1 MATPAIYKLYTKIV
15 LEALSVT
22 QIKLNKCRRDF
33 MIEIFMLYLSIPSR
47 INFLQ
52 LGRYSL
58 FGEQRFRRQF
68 EEAFDFFSFN
78 KALAMPWIG
87 KRNAIA
93 FDPSFIHKSGK
104 QTPGIGYFWSGCAGK
119 ALRGIEILGLSVIDA
134 DTRLSFHLEA
144 AQTPPVICLQDNNL
158 TLIDWYAAVIKKYI
172 EQILSITKY
181 VVADAY
187 FSKKKFVIH
196 ILGFSLHLVSKLR
209 QDADLLY
216 LSNKPKTEKP
226 KQGRPAIYDG
236 KVNVKNLKLEHFK
249 RVENNQGIKALS
261 GIVYSVALC
270 RNILLVVEQFQIN
283 GKTICRLLFSTDINQ
298 APIDVLDIYHTRFQI
313 EFGFRDAKQF
323 AGLENSQ
330 ARSGNKLYFHFN
342 TALTTVNIAKIMQL
356 SNPETRENSFSM
368 ATYKVLFH
376 NTLLLLKFF
385 RLFAINPN
393 SIKNHQHFKELL
405 NFGTMAA

>member
-1 MATPAIYKLYTKIV
+1 MAIPAIYDLYSKIV
-15 LEALSVT
+15 LDALSVSK
-22 QIKLNKCRRDF
+22 IKLNKCRRDF
-33 MIEIFMLYLSIPSR
+33 MIEIFMLYLSIPLR

-68 EEAFDFFSFN
+68 EQGFDFFGFN
-78 KALAMPWIG
+78 KALSMPWIG
-87 KRNAIA
+87 NRNAVA

-104 QTPGIGYFWSGCAGK
+104 QTPGIGYFWSGCAGR

-144 AQTPPVICLQDNNL
+144 VQTPPTACLQDNELSL
-158 TLIDWYAAVIKKYI
+158 TDWYAAVIKKHL
-172 EQILSITKY
+172 EQISSITQY

-187 FSKKKFVIH
+187 FSKRNFVDK
-196 ILGFSLHLVSKLR
+196 ILECSLHLVSKLR
-209 QDADLLY
+209 EDADLSY
-216 LSNKPKTEKP
+216 LSIQPKTGKR
-226 KQGRPAIYDG
+226 GRPAKYGG
-236 KVNVKNLKLEHFK
+236 KVDVTSLNPEHFTL
-249 RVENNQGIKALS
+249 VENNKGIKAYS
-261 GIVYSVALC
+261 GIVYSKALG
-270 RNILLVVEQFQIN
+270 RNILLVVEEFQIK
-283 GKTICRLLFSTDINQ
+283 GKTIYRLLFSTHTCQ
-298 APIDVLDIYHTRFQI
+298 TPIDVIDIYHTRFQI

-342 TALTTVNIAKIMQL
+342 TALTTVNIAKVMQL
-356 SNPETRENSFSM
+356 SNPDTRENSFSM

-376 NTLLLLKFF
+376 NSLMLSRFF

-393 SIKNHQHFKELL
+393 SIKNHQHVKELL